1 MRSLLACRGR
11 QAEADVGAKVAS
23 TPQDVRVVIY
33 DQEYHMRAEL
43 DPEYIRGLAE
53 FVDGKMRSIAARTRT
68 VDSLRTAILA
78 ALNIAD
84 EYHRLRAKH
93 EAVTKQLDRR
103 LGACTEVVDQILGL
117 QPRISD

>member
-1 MRSLLACRGR
+1 VGPEL
-11 QAEADVGAKVAS
+11 EADAGASVAT
-23 TPQDVRVVIY
+23 TPDGVRVVIY
-33 DQEYHMRAEL
+33 DQEYRMRGEL

-84 EYHRLRAKH
+84 EYHQLRAKH
-93 EAVTKQLDRR
+93 EAVTKEVDQK
-103 LGACTEVVDQILGL
+103 LGACTEVLDQILGL
-117 QPRISD
+117 QPRISDPGD

>member
-1 MRSLLACRGR
+1 MATTLDG
-11 QAEADVGAKVAS
+11 
-23 TPQDVRVVIY
+23 VRVVIY
-33 DQEYHMRAEL
+33 DQEYHMRGEL

-84 EYHRLRAKH
+84 EYHQLRARH
-93 EAVTKQLDRR
+93 EDVTTRLDQK
-103 LGACTEVVDQILGL
+103 LSACSQVVDQILDVES
-117 QPRISD
+117 RISAPGD

>member
-1 MRSLLACRGR
+1 VATT
-11 QAEADVGAKVAS
+11 AEG
-23 TPQDVRVVIY
+23 VRVVIY
-33 DQEYHMRAEL
+33 DQEYHMRGEL

-84 EYHRLRAKH
+84 EYHQLRAKH
-93 EAVTKQLDRR
+93 EAVREQVDRR

-117 QPRISD
+117 QPRISDPGN

>member
-1 MRSLLACRGR
+1 
-11 QAEADVGAKVAS
+11 VAT
-23 TPQDVRVVIY
+23 TPDGIRVVIY
-33 DQEYHMRAEL
+33 DQEYHMRGEL

-84 EYHRLRAKH
+84 EYHQLRAKH
-93 EAVTKQLDRR
+93 EAITRGLDQK
-103 LGACTEVVDQILGL
+103 LSSCSEVVDQILGFES
-117 QPRISD
+117 RISDPSD

>member
-1 MRSLLACRGR
+1 MATIPEGVS
-11 QAEADVGAKVAS
+11 
-23 TPQDVRVVIY
+23 VVIY
-33 DQEYHMRAEL
+33 DQEYHMRGEL

-84 EYHRLRAKH
+84 EYRQLRAKH
-93 EAVTKQLDRR
+93 EAVTKQVDRR

-117 QPRISD
+117 QPRISDPDD